1 VSARIDRIY
10 DRLIAEE
17 KLKDGTKSERLV
29 AIAFGVLTGRATGHD
44 LRLRGA
50 SGVRHQID
58 AVVGDEHKR
67 ILVETKDYDKVI
79 GLPIIRNFWGAVE
92 DIGPDEA
99 FVVTTV
105 GHQAGD
111 PVRRGEGHPP
121 CAAASAEEEDWTGVY
136 RKVVLDITMTGQAGR
151 ANVTR
156 QLHPDATTR
165 PTARTWGSESPS
177 PHSVQLADADG
188 TNATSSQSS
197 TPSSPRTTARC
208 RSEARP
214 RSAESTCF
222 DEPTWLIAPGG
233 PAASRRILAVGAQGR
248 M

>member
-1 VSARIDRIY
+1 MSARIDRIY

-121 CAAASAEEEDWTGVY
+121 CAAASAEEEDWTGVV
-136 RKVVLDITMTGQAGR
+136 RKVVLNITMTGQAGR

-208 RSEARP
+208 RSEALRT
-214 RSAESTCF
+214 RCSKI
-222 DEPTWLIAPGG
+222 LRYRG
-233 PAASRRILAVGAQGR
+233 RR
-248 M
+248 